1 MTVREDSGLLA
12 VIDQLARNGAAGF
25 EWYKDSCLVRRIEVR
40 MRALRADSLL
50 TYAAMLREDPAEVDR
65 LLHTI
70 SVRVTGFFRNPDSW
84 QRLRD
89 VLETERTGAAHGS
102 ITAWSMGCATGEEAW
117 TLAMLLID
125 HAVRQGGIPV
135 DRIMVNASDMDPQA
149 LAQAQAGRYL
159 PPAAVA
165 IREVMARNNGTI
177 HDGCFEVDAVLRPR
191 LSFRREDLTTVAS
204 NPSSCDLVCCRN
216 VLIFLGREGQRRV
229 LDAAFRALVPGGLL
243 MLGRTESLVALPE
256 TRLVPVDIS
265 HRIYRRAP

>member
-12 VIDQLARNGAAGF
+12 VIDQLARYGAAGF

-89 VLETERTGAAHGS
+89 VLETERTGAARGS

-117 TLAMLLID
+117 TLAMLLTD
-125 HAVRQGGIPV
+125 HAVRQGGIPAN
-135 DRIMVNASDMDPQA
+135 RIVVNASDMDPQA
-149 LAQAQAGRYL
+149 LVQAQAGRYL

-165 IREVMARNNGTI
+165 VREVMARNNGTI
-177 HDGCFEVDAVLRPR
+177 HDGCFEVDAELRPR
-191 LSFRREDLTTVAS
+191 LGFRREDLTTVAS
-204 NPSSCDLVCCRN
+204 PPESCDLVCCRN
-216 VLIFLGREGQRRV
+216 VLIFLEREGQRRV